1 MELVILILI
10 ALPFLYIY
18 YFTRKKTK
26 IFNVYAHSTKG
37 YAAVKDGLAWLAAP
51 LNPLWFFHRS
61 LWSLFFTYI
70 VLFFIAAAI
79 DIELYSDKEMVLFF
93 NYASDLDWLWIVIQV
108 IVFFLLPLIKGNDW
122 TSKNLIKKG
131 YFFQDSIAAS
141 TKKDAIALVIANQNY
156 SSDEKTESLFKKS
169 KKSISQSLSG
179 LGFRDQ
185 IYSETLN
192 LCLRRIREKAD
203 EMDIDLSDYYNTS
216 NANSFQEESIL
227 FFLANAAVTANNKE
241 HSIVKMGVRDQKALN
256 KILNEFLR
264 NNGIRGMDLISSMEP
279 PIKSSLVQGAYGK
292 DYILAKNNSSKADS
306 IMTNFVQS
314 LVSEIPYGNKYND
327 LI

>member
-131 YFFQDSIAAS
+131 YFFQDSVGAS
-141 TKKDAIALVIANQNY
+141 TKKNAIAIVLENNTKSNYIKNNPEIIDKENDSQLEFSDDSNNAFSPTDTIWSRHYLYAWVQLITGVLFIILLLDSGDLITTIELSLMYLVGLSALVWIY
-156 SSDEKTESLFKKS
+156 KKAS
-169 KKSISQSLSG
+169 GLSQSRIELWYVLFTAISWILLS
-179 LGFRDQ
+179 
-185 IYSETLN
+185 IYIYL
-192 LCLRRIREKAD
+192 K
-203 EMDIDLSDYYNTS
+203 
-216 NANSFQEESIL
+216 
-227 FFLANAAVTANNKE
+227 
-241 HSIVKMGVRDQKALN
+241 
-256 KILNEFLR
+256 
-264 NNGIRGMDLISSMEP
+264 
-279 PIKSSLVQGAYGK
+279 
-292 DYILAKNNSSKADS
+292 
-306 IMTNFVQS
+306 
-314 LVSEIPYGNKYND
+314 
-327 LI
+327 